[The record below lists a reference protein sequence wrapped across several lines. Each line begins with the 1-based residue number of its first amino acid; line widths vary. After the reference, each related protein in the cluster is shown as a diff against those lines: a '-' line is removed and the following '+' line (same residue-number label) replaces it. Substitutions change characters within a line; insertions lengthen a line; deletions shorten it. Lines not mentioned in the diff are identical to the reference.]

1 MEKDHPTSSLF
12 LLDGL
17 LVTTQSFYDK
27 APVPE
32 FHDGN
37 IFPNNFTPK
46 QSSRVTLHSLASPED
61 VICSTQGRHF
71 TTKLQTI
78 FRKVQPVEM

>member
-1 MEKDHPTSSLF
+1 MEKDHLTSSLC

-17 LVTTQSFYDK
+17 LVTTQGFYDK

-46 QSSRVTLHSLASPED
+46 QSSKVTLHSVASPED
-61 VICSTQGRHF
+61 VTCSTQGRDF
-71 TTKLQTI
+71 TAKPQTNI
-78 FRKVQPVEM
+78 

>member
-1 MEKDHPTSSLF
+1 MEKDRPISSLF

-27 APVPE
+27 APLPE

-61 VICSTQGRHF
+61 VICSTQG
-71 TTKLQTI
+71 TLQQNLKQI